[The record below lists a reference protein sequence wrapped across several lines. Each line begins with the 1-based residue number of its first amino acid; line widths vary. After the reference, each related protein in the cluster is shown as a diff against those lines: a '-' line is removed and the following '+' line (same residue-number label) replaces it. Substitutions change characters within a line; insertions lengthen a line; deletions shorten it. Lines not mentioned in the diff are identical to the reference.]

1 MKRSL
6 LLIITF
12 VFILP
17 SCDKMG
23 VNFNAKIEKATTDAI
38 AKIEEEKQVA
48 IRNADEEITK
58 IITKATE
65 GANQDL
71 SKTINSAKDE
81 IRASVIQGV
90 NESIDQKVDS
100 LKKDIAN
107 ARRLIYIVGILST
120 ISLALIIIE
129 FLISYKRRVYSCTD
143 DFANEVVKIVT
154 KSPEVDQSIQEVIWQ
169 ELQKRSGN
177 SSKLPS
183 KSELEHIIM
192 NCLQSSPKINEYL
205 KSRICSSSD
214 SEINAP
220 DEYANQTANVP
231 KVGDIVELFAR
242 DSRSKTLS
250 GVQTSYQQGKSL
262 YRLLVKGNCTSADLT
277 LCLDPMAKKR
287 ILNNSEDYLIP
298 VCKVERKSSHPSD
311 VKVINLGQAT
321 KISGDSWEVN
331 TPIEVELS

>member
-23 VNFNAKIEKATTDAI
+23 GNFNAKIENATTEAI
-38 AKIEEEKQVA
+38 SKIEDAKQVA
-48 IRNADEEITK
+48 IENADEEITK

-71 SKTINSAKDE
+71 SKTINSAKEE
-81 IRASVIQGV
+81 IRSSVMQGV

-100 LKKDIAN
+100 LKKDVAN
-107 ARRLIYIVGILST
+107 NRRLTCIVGILSI
-120 ISLALIIIE
+120 ISVVLIIIE
-129 FLISYKRRVYSCTD
+129 FLIIYKRRGYPNTD
-143 DFANEVVKIVT
+143 DFTDEVVRIVT
-154 KSPEVDQSIQEVIWQ
+154 KSARVDQSIKEVIWQ
-169 ELQKRSGN
+169 ELQKRPGD
-177 SSKLPS
+177 SSRLPS
-183 KSELEHIIM
+183 KSQLEDAIM
-192 NCLQSSPKINEYL
+192 NCLRGSQRINECL
-205 KSRICSSSD
+205 KSLMRSSTD
-214 SEINAP
+214 SEIKAP
-220 DEYANQTANVP
+220 DEHANPTVNEP
-231 KVGDIVELFAR
+231 KIRNIVELFAR

-262 YRLLVKGNCTSADLT
+262 YRLLVKENCTSADLT

-287 ILNNSEDYLIP
+287 ILNNSEDYLMP

-311 VKVINLGQAT
+311 VKVINMGLAT

-331 TPIEVELS
+331 TPIEVEFS